1 MASSKVVDL
10 AALTVYKRLQDLEN
24 AATFVRKDGD
34 KALSTNDFTNA
45 HKARLDE
52 LNANLGGYKIADDEQ
67 IQSMLVEV
75 FGS

>member
-1 MASSKVVDL
+1 MAKSKVVDL

-34 KALSTNDFTNA
+34 KVLSTNDFTNTQ
-45 HKARLDE
+45 KAQLDE
-52 LNANLGGYKIADDEQ
+52 LTANLGGYQVADDEQ
-67 IQSMLVEV
+67 IRLMLVEV

>member
-1 MASSKVVDL
+1 MANSKVVDL

-34 KALSTNDFTNA
+34 KVLSSNDFTNA
-45 HKARLDE
+45 QKAQLAE
-52 LNANLGGYKIADDEQ
+52 LNANLGGYHVADDAQ

>member
-1 MASSKVVDL
+1 MANSKVVDL

-34 KALSTNDFTNA
+34 KALSTNDFTDTQ
-45 HKARLDE
+45 KAQLAA

>member
-34 KALSTNDFTNA
+34 KALSTNDFTDIQ
-45 HKARLDE
+45 KARLAE
-52 LNANLGGYKIADDEQ
+52 LNANLGGYQIADDEQ